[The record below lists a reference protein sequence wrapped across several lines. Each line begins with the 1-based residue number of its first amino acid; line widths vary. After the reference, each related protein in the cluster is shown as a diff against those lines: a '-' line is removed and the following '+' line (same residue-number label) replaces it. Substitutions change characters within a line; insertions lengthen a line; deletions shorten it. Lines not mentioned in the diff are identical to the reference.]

1 MPVLLGKV
9 CILCCLQI
17 RVDIF
22 AKGVLVGV
30 GYAGKVSSPLP
41 IRFLQSAS
49 RLDQLPN
56 SQCELAVVGRSN
68 VGKSSLI
75 NALANRKKLAKTS
88 KTPGATQL
96 INVYELA
103 PEGSGNWLV
112 DLPGYGFAKAPKEE
126 MERWRKMIE
135 EYLLKSETL
144 GGVIL
149 LIDSAIGPTPLDLQ
163 TVEWLDHIDL
173 PYQFV
178 ATKEDKVRSSKRGA
192 RKTDLVKKLGVE
204 KKDVLWVSAVSGAGI
219 AQLRSEIVDFFS
231 D

>member
-1 MPVLLGKV
+1 
-9 CILCCLQI
+9 
-17 RVDIF
+17 
-22 AKGVLVGV
+22 
-30 GYAGKVSSPLP
+30 VSSPLP

-56 SQCELAVVGRSN
+56 RQLELAVVGRSN

-96 INVYELA
+96 INVYELD

-112 DLPGYGFAKAPKEE
+112 DLPGYGFAKAPKAE

-135 EYLLKSETL
+135 EYLLESKTL

-149 LIDSAIGPTPLDLQ
+149 LIDSAVGPTALDLQ
-163 TVEWLDHIDL
+163 TIEWLDHIDL
-173 PYQFV
+173 PYQFI

-192 RKTDLVKKLGVE
+192 RKNDLVEKLEVE
-204 KKDVLWVSAVSGAGI
+204 KKDVLWVSVMTGSGI
-219 AQLRSEIVDFFS
+219 PQLRSVILDFFS
-231 D
+231 N